1 MSRSNDEFCKR
12 ESQDKSVLKARYGDT
27 DVHKSLLLTLT
38 KWHLI
43 NTVLNFILLAV
54 IIVTFLGVLS
64 ELFLSK
70 IRNENK
76 ANYYRK

>member
-1 MSRSNDEFCKR
+1 MSRSNDELCKR